1 MIPMTLCLVFP
12 PWRGVKIGIR
22 ANGYREVGIGGR
34 RGIRGGRRGKGRVK
48 KRSDRRRRKKWGQTP
63 NLQVMQHLTMKRNQI
78 SSPRS
83 EPKCKEMEDTCDSGV
98 RPKPDS
104 S

>member
-1 MIPMTLCLVFP
+1 MNSLDTYHL
-12 PWRGVKIGIR
+12 RK
-22 ANGYREVGIGGR
+22 R
-34 RGIRGGRRGKGRVK
+34 RKK
-48 KRSDRRRRKKWGQTP
+48 KRNKRRKKRKRKSKKRRNRRRRKKWGQTS
-63 NLQVMQHLTMKRNQI
+63 NLQVMQHSTMKRNQI
-78 SSPRS
+78 SSPMS